1 MQKVFLFEMKS
12 KAYLA
17 SDSAPVEPQNYAIC
31 ADMIDVVI
39 DISLIYGA
47 QKNKDERS
55 QSIIK
60 LNDSTLLY
68 YKEIER

>member
-1 MQKVFLFEMKS
+1 MGMLELMGIKYWYLFR
-12 KAYLA
+12 
-17 SDSAPVEPQNYAIC
+17 
-31 ADMIDVVI
+31 
-39 DISLIYGA
+39 A

-68 YKEIER
+68 YKEIERWDILLKIYG

>member
-39 DISLIYGA
+39 DISLIYGYVGING
-47 QKNKDERS
+47 NK
-55 QSIIK
+55 ILIFV
-60 LNDSTLLY
+60 
-68 YKEIER
+68 

>member
-1 MQKVFLFEMKS
+1 MKS

-39 DISLIYGA
+39 DISLIYGYA
-47 QKNKDERS
+47 GINGNK
-55 QSIIK
+55 ILIFV
-60 LNDSTLLY
+60 
-68 YKEIER
+68 

>member
-1 MQKVFLFEMKS
+1 MGIDWRSENNINKYLFR
-12 KAYLA
+12 
-17 SDSAPVEPQNYAIC
+17 
-31 ADMIDVVI
+31 
-39 DISLIYGA
+39 A